1 VDASNSLRL
10 TSKSEIFS
18 MALPPLMNFGSEYL
32 KSLVVRSV
40 ISGEKNIC
48 LAISEPTA
56 GSDVANI
63 KTRAVRQG
71 DFYIVNG
78 SKKWITGGLIG
89 DFFTTAVRTG
99 DEGMVSAF
107 YRRAAFPCCS

>member
-1 VDASNSLRL
+1 
-10 TSKSEIFS
+10 
-18 MALPPLMNFGSEYL
+18 MNFGSEYL